1 MNLKSAEL
9 KNYILKRISE
19 LNNLARQ
26 IENVT
31 SLNGLNAKSD
41 NAYITIVSMRSAFQE
56 ILGHLEKV
64 DDSKKYRYK

>member
-1 MNLKSAEL
+1 MNFNNVEL
-9 KNYILKRISE
+9 KNYILSRISE

-26 IENVT
+26 IEDVT

-56 ILGHLEKV
+56 ILSHLEKV
-64 DDSKKYRYK
+64 NDSKKYRYK